1 MLNEE
6 VRRLKELSGIK
17 EADRSD
23 VTHAQLVPHIKNVK
37 AAMIRHAQEDPS
49 EANEF
54 IEHLDDMMTVGD
66 VEVVDMM
73 QPDWMDTEARDSL
86 ISYFK
91 VSISQ
96 DPTLYNMLFPGEDIK
111 WDQGE
116 YKDMFESPDNAPIE
130 EAKPVYYKQPIM
142 SLEQLK
148 KNCVRISTDIRMGGS
163 TKAEHIERMFS
174 EYEQAMAGATQQPT
188 PEAVGEFAE
197 PIYALCDELECPDN
211 HPVFDDLVRYMS
223 GDQINDFV
231 DDFRRNH
238 DMPAGGTDEG
248 IAATIGQGIDSA
260 VAGAGKMA
268 VKGLKKGVKKLSR
281 LGSKNTSTSFDG
293 KGGSKTTTTYNE
305 QDNESN

>member
-1 MLNEE
+1 MNYKDLS
-6 VRRLKELSGIK
+6 RLRELSGIK

-49 EANEF
+49 EAREF
-54 IEHLDDMMTVGD
+54 IEHLDDMMDAGD

-73 QPDWMDTEARDSL
+73 QPDYMDTEARDSL

-188 PEAVGEFAE
+188 EE
-197 PIYALCDELECPDN
+197 I
-211 HPVFDDLVRYMS
+211 
-223 GDQINDFV
+223 
-231 DDFRRNH
+231 
-238 DMPAGGTDEG
+238 
-248 IAATIGQGIDSA
+248 
-260 VAGAGKMA
+260 
-268 VKGLKKGVKKLSR
+268 
-281 LGSKNTSTSFDG
+281 
-293 KGGSKTTTTYNE
+293 
-305 QDNESN
+305 